1 MSNIDEE
8 AKNNFT
14 IEMRIFENYE
24 KVKYE
29 IIKVIDFLR
38 HAETNLGMCKIFD
51 NQNHEFWHSVIK
63 PWFQP
68 ERFGITHLWFLSGFS
83 FIGYG
88 EYHTIRGN
96 RWLKTP
102 IDKIDRENRIFG
114 YWFPPYKKYIP
125 HRIKVLKL
133 ALKDLERIKEEYGLR
148 KSMVRIDRLR
158 EDSEKRILR
167 CSEGKSIWYQI
178 WIDPGDMMRIEPLLE
193 GGNRLWCIEIQKYY
207 VFFYEVRNGR
217 RIIGKNKIKEILNIL
232 L

>member
-68 ERFGITHLWFLSGFS
+68 ERFGITHLWFSSGFS

-88 EYHTIRGN
+88 EYHTIR
-96 RWLKTP
+96 L
-102 IDKIDRENRIFG
+102 I
-114 YWFPPYKKYIP
+114 
-125 HRIKVLKL
+125 
-133 ALKDLERIKEEYGLR
+133 ERIVYLGIGFLLIR
-148 KSMVRIDRLR
+148 
-158 EDSEKRILR
+158 
-167 CSEGKSIWYQI
+167 SISH
-178 WIDPGDMMRIEPLLE
+178 IEL
-193 GGNRLWCIEIQKYY
+193 G
-207 VFFYEVRNGR
+207 F
-217 RIIGKNKIKEILNIL
+217 
-232 L
+232 

>member
-1 MSNIDEE
+1 MSNIDEK
-8 AKNNFT
+8 AKNNLT

-38 HAETNLGMCKIFD
+38 HEETNLGMCKIFY

-68 ERFGITHLWFLSGFS
+68 ERFGITHLWFSSGFS

-102 IDKIDRENRIFG
+102 IDKIDREARIFG

-133 ALKDLERIKEEYGLR
+133 ALKDLERIWKGLR

-167 CSEGKSIWYQI
+167 FSEGNSIWYRI

-193 GGNRLWCIEIQKYY
+193 GGDRLWCIEIQKYY
-207 VFFYEVRNGR
+207 VFFYEVRKGR
-217 RIIGKNKIKEILNIL
+217 RILGKGRIKEILDIIL
-232 L
+232 

>member
-1 MSNIDEE
+1 MSNIDEK
-8 AKNNFT
+8 AKNNFI

-63 PWFQP
+63 PWFKP
-68 ERFGITHLWFLSGFS
+68 ERFGITHLWFSSGFS
-83 FIGYG
+83 HIDYGDISIRGNQWLLWFSSGFSHMGYG

-102 IDKIDRENRIFG
+102 IDKIDREDRIFG

-133 ALKDLERIKEEYGLR
+133 ALKDLERIKEEYG
-148 KSMVRIDRLR
+148 KD
-158 EDSEKRILR
+158 
-167 CSEGKSIWYQI
+167 
-178 WIDPGDMMRIEPLLE
+178 
-193 GGNRLWCIEIQKYY
+193 
-207 VFFYEVRNGR
+207 
-217 RIIGKNKIKEILNIL
+217 
-232 L
+232 

>member
-1 MSNIDEE
+1 MIKVEK

-38 HAETNLGMCKIFD
+38 HAETNLGMCRIFD
-51 NQNHEFWHSVIK
+51 NQNHELWHSVIK

-68 ERFGITHLWFLSGFS
+68 ERFGITHLWFSSGFS

-114 YWFPPYKKYIP
+114 YWFPTYKKYIP
-125 HRIKVLKL
+125 YRIRILKL
-133 ALKDLERIKEEYGLR
+133 ALKDLERIKEEYG
-148 KSMVRIDRLR
+148 KRIDRLR
-158 EDSEKRILR
+158 GDANKRILR
-167 CSEGKSIWYQI
+167 CSEGK
-178 WIDPGDMMRIEPLLE
+178 
-193 GGNRLWCIEIQKYY
+193 KYL
-207 VFFYEVRNGR
+207 VSVVD
-217 RIIGKNKIKEILNIL
+217 
-232 L
+232 